1 MLQDGEGEGW
11 RSAFLRSF
19 QGSPCC
25 WSKDCALSSE
35 ERVYKQPAG
44 CSHSRVWIQ
53 KPNSPVALRR
63 SAWQCRLLCWA
74 VSPACSSAPAR
85 WPALGGFFL
94 QSGFRSPVSAYKLFP
109 HSKSVPNPSCAA
121 ESLVKLSFFFFSFG
135 KKCKLSGVGTRYFHK
150 TIFPGDSTVQP
161 VWRVNVLNTT
171 SVAKE
176 ISFLKTSNKQQA
188 SKQLALQK
196 SCC

>member
-74 VSPACSSAPAR
+74 VSPASSSAPAR

-121 ESLVKLSFFFFSFG
+121 ESLVKLSFFFFLLVRNANSLG
-135 KKCKLSGVGTRYFHK
+135 WE
-150 TIFPGDSTVQP
+150 PG
-161 VWRVNVLNTT
+161 
-171 SVAKE
+171 
-176 ISFLKTSNKQQA
+176 ISIKQSSQVILLC
-188 SKQLALQK
+188 SQCGE
-196 SCC
+196 SMC